1 MKKKLANLFTVCFLI
16 LMTVMFAAFPSSTA
30 DAVRTAAGNCL
41 NIIIPSLFAM
51 TVLSDM
57 LIKSGLYARCG
68 RLSELI
74 AKYIFRIPPHM
85 MNVFLVSSVCGYPI
99 GASLIS
105 AAEKDG
111 SIGREEAEKLLCM
124 CFGAGPAFIYG
135 AVAKGVFGSAAAGH
149 LIFISAVLSNIL
161 IGLFFAAGKKIP
173 DCTKTD
179 TPIKFSPQLFCE
191 CVAEGGKKILKMC
204 GIIIFVSAIL
214 AIPETLG
221 ITAALSS
228 ALGKVFSCDPY
239 YVSVFLRSAADVTN
253 IACMKTDSTDF
264 LPFAAALISFGGISV
279 FMQIK
284 SLCGNRLKTG
294 RLIIARIYAA
304 ISSYFI
310 CDILYSILHKKIAV
324 SAMKQLTEIRHN
336 SPIPSLFLLIMTI
349 LLLSQKTIVKSKKI
363 CYNKNKKV

>member
-16 LMTVMFAAFPSSTA
+16 LLTVMFAAFPA
-30 DAVRTAAGNCL
+30 PAAAAVKTAAANCL
-41 NIIIPSLFAM
+41 NIIVPSLFAM
-51 TVLSDM
+51 TVISDM
-57 LIKSGLYARCG
+57 LVKSGLYAKCG

-85 MNVFLVSSVCGYPI
+85 MNVFIISSVCGYPI

-105 AAEKDG
+105 AAEKEG
-111 SIGREEAEKLLCM
+111 SIGKEEAERLLCM

-135 AVAKGVFGSAAAGH
+135 AVADGVFGSAAAGH
-149 LIFISAVLSNIL
+149 LIFISAILSNVL

-173 DCTKTD
+173 DCAGID
-179 TPIKFSPQLFCE
+179 IPVKFSPQLFCE
-191 CVAEGGKKILKMC
+191 SVAEGGRKILKMC
-204 GIIIFVSAIL
+204 GMIIFVSAVL
-214 AIPETLG
+214 SIPETLG
-221 ITAALSS
+221 VTAALSY
-228 ALGKVFSCDPY
+228 ALGKFFSCDPY
-239 YVSVFLRSAADVTN
+239 YISAFLRSAADITN
-253 IACMKTDSTDF
+253 IAFMKNADAEL

-279 FMQIK
+279 FMQIR

-294 RLIIARIYAA
+294 KLIVARIYAA
-304 ISSYFI
+304 LSSFFI

-324 SAMKQLTEIRHN
+324 TAMKQLTEVRHN

-349 LLLSQKTIVKSKKI
+349 LLLSQKTIVKTKKI